1 MSGTTLV
8 VPFDGSPL
16 AEAALVRATAFG
28 IVFEEDVL
36 AVSVIPKDNAE
47 YARGHDWIEADEDP
61 DLGTVVSRLHR
72 QVTELCPTANFRH
85 RVVDKR
91 APPGEIARRLRKLAE
106 HEDASMVFIGSENV
120 GHLVTSLSSVGSSV
134 AAEESYDVVIV
145 RDRSP
150 AKVAKLK
157 DASPHRKDKS
167 DFYPPTDRERP
178 IYKH

>member
-1 MSGTTLV
+1 MTLV

-16 AEAALVRATAFG
+16 AEAALVRATEFG

-36 AVSVIPKDNAE
+36 AVSVIPKGNAE
-47 YARGHDWIEADEDP
+47 YAREHDWIEANEDP
-61 DLGTVVSRLHR
+61 ELKAIVSRLHR
-72 QVTELCPTANFRH
+72 QVTDLCPTANFRH

-91 APPGEIARRLRKLAE
+91 APSGEIAKRLRKVAE
-106 HEDASMVFIGSENV
+106 HEDASMVFIGSENA

-150 AKVAKLK
+150 AKIAKLK
-157 DASPHRKDKS
+157 DASPHRKGKS
-167 DFYPPTDRERP
+167 DFYLPD
-178 IYKH
+178 